1 MEIKDYTNHKPR
13 YVLPAYVDAPM
24 YTTNVHDGYYTSSGV
39 AVKEQGNTVHIHRVK
54 LRTTTNGGTKEYTI
68 IYRYQVTVPSD
79 HKILHIAVSSKP
91 ESLVFHT
98 DGKSLYVTASDFE
111 STRQHKFSPPSEV
124 RVFNTAMAMKQR
136 TGDWMIIGPQ
146 LPDLNSP
153 SSWVRFD
160 SATKLRDYLRER
172 SFILKKEY
180 GNPIFTRV
188 AKYMSTTTR
197 TGFPTSLIITDKQKV
212 IISHSDEQYVYNHL
226 DDFFNS
232 KNAEDMKDLRVA
244 MTLGGEV
251 AFQFDNGLIY
261 AFHDNFPDLNYRLVK
276 VADKGR
282 LVENDNRILVQDG
295 DKLTFPTTQ
304 HELDLSVNKP
314 IVSISEL
321 ASVRNNYILADNE
334 GGFYL
339 ATVKGKK
346 PDEELFKVFER
357 RTKQLLSEPYPVYND
372 TFRQLVKDIGNVLTS
387 LKMCE

>member
-1 MEIKDYTNHKPR
+1 
-13 YVLPAYVDAPM
+13 
-24 YTTNVHDGYYTSSGV
+24 
-39 AVKEQGNTVHIHRVK
+39 
-54 LRTTTNGGTKEYTI
+54 
-68 IYRYQVTVPSD
+68 
-79 HKILHIAVSSKP
+79 
-91 ESLVFHT
+91 
-98 DGKSLYVTASDFE
+98 
-111 STRQHKFSPPSEV
+111 
-124 RVFNTAMAMKQR
+124 
-136 TGDWMIIGPQ
+136 MIIGPQ
-146 LPDLNSP
+146 LPNLNSP

-197 TGFPTSLIITDKQKV
+197 TGFPTSLIITDKQKL
-212 IISHSDEQYVYNHL
+212 IISHSAEHYVYDL

-232 KNAEDMKDLRVA
+232 KNVKDIRVA

-251 AFQFDNGLIY
+251 AFQFDNGAIH

-346 PDEELFKVFER
+346 PDEELFEVFER

-372 TFRQLVKDIGNVLTS
+372 TFRQLVKDIGNLLTS
-387 LKMCE
+387 FKMCE